1 MSQLITY
8 LTIRIKTTELSRDL
22 CQFQFAGLWPEEQDL
37 AFFQIGSSTD
47 SYLHR
52 LDYLAE
58 IYKQVRHGITIR
70 SVMKTLSKEHSKKI

>member
-37 AFFQIGSSTD
+37 AFFQIGSSTN
-47 SYLHR
+47 SHLIS

-58 IYKQVRHGITIR
+58 IYKQVRHGIKIKGL
-70 SVMKTLSKEHSKKI
+70 MKTLSKEHSRNI